1 MFKFLNDQEK
11 LIFLSGIFE
20 GEGTFGNFKAGL
32 YRDGKVRRKIEISV
46 EMTDKDVVDLFHTH
60 FNIGNVYVRT
70 FKNHYKTSYR
80 WKVSGLEGLKILHL
94 MLPYLCKRRQ
104 EQYYGMVQ
112 SIRDGSKNGSAYLL
126 EPSKDKTS
134 NVGCT
139 TNACTEDGSRGGSL
153 SRQAS

>member
-1 MFKFLNDQEK
+1 MFNYLNNREK

-32 YRDGKVRRKIEISV
+32 YRDGRVRRKIEVSV
-46 EMTDKDVVDLFHTH
+46 EMTDKDVVDLFHTY
-60 FNIGNVYVRT
+60 FNIGNVYVRS
-70 FKNHYKTSYR
+70 FENHYKTSFR

-112 SIRDGSKNGSAYLL
+112 SIRNGCKDGNAYLL

-134 NVGCT
+134 DVRRT
-139 TNACTEDGSRGGSL
+139 TNACSKNGSRRGSL
-153 SRQAS
+153 PR

>member
-1 MFKFLNDQEK
+1 MFQFLSSKEK

-32 YRDGKVRRKIEISV
+32 YKDGKVRRKIEVSV
-46 EMTDKDVVDLFHTH
+46 EMTDRDVVNLFHTH
-60 FNIGNVYVRT
+60 FNIGNVYVRS

-112 SIRDGSKNGSAYLL
+112 LIRDGGKDRSAYILQPT
-126 EPSKDKTS
+126 ENKTS
-134 NVGCT
+134 DVGCST
-139 TNACTEDGSRGGSL
+139 DACTKDGSR
-153 SRQAS
+153 

>member
-1 MFKFLNDQEK
+1 MFNYLSNREK

-32 YRDGKVRRKIEISV
+32 YRDGRVRRKIEVSV
-46 EMTDKDVVDLFHTH
+46 EMTDKDVVDLFHTY
-60 FNIGNVYVRT
+60 FNIGNVYVRS
-70 FKNHYKTSYR
+70 FENHYKTSFR

-112 SIRDGSKNGSAYLL
+112 SIRNGCKDGNAYLL

-134 NVGCT
+134 DVRRT
-139 TNACTEDGSRGGSL
+139 TNACSKNGSRRGSL
-153 SRQAS
+153 PR